1 MQQTI
6 LDKIDLKI
14 IQVLAKDCRVSYRNI
29 GSIVGLT
36 TKSVRARVIKMV
48 SNGVIEKF
56 FVYVNPAVLGYGT
69 ECILKMRFNESTEN
83 IIDRLNLLGDLFL
96 HVRQIGGTS
105 VFSLVVKA
113 GFEDKIPLLIDSLK
127 PAVMQSM
134 FVSRP
139 FVQKGPK
146 ELDFKIIKCLL
157 PNPRIH
163 ISEIAKKLLIST
175 KTVSRRLDMMKNDNV
190 VQFSVL
196 VNPASTRGY
205 IQFVIA
211 ISVKETLYQYVL
223 ESIYRELSGNLL
235 LQAPVTSPDNLIV
248 LIMFSQDIFTV
259 DSILRKVES
268 FDGVKTA
275 ELDILTGIT
284 LSQDWMIKG
293 IERRLTGIEQ
303 IDIKKSPKVISEF

>member
-1 MQQTI
+1 
-6 LDKIDLKI
+6 
-14 IQVLAKDCRVSYRNI
+14 
-29 GSIVGLT
+29 
-36 TKSVRARVIKMV
+36 
-48 SNGVIEKF
+48 
-56 FVYVNPAVLGYGT
+56 
-69 ECILKMRFNESTEN
+69 
-83 IIDRLNLLGDLFL
+83 LGDLFL

-105 VFSLVVKA
+105 VFSLVVKTGA
-113 GFEDKIPLLIDSLK
+113 EDKIPLLIDSLK

-139 FVQKGPK
+139 YVQKGPK

-157 PNPRIH
+157 PNPRLH
-163 ISEIAKKLLIST
+163 ISEIASKLSISA
-175 KTVSRRLDMMKNDNV
+175 KTVSRRLDMMKENNV

-205 IQFVIA
+205 IQFVIV

-223 ESIYRELSGNLL
+223 ECIYRELSGNLL
-235 LQAPVTSPDNLIV
+235 LQAPITSPDNLIV

-284 LSQDWMIKG
+284 LSQDWMVNE
-293 IERRLTGIEQ
+293 IERRLTKIEQ
-303 IDIKKSPKVISEF
+303 INLKKSVKK